1 MTRAYVLVTALP
13 PTKGH
18 LNLIRFAASVA
29 ETAEVIICTQPGEP
43 YWAERVAALRAAT
56 GTMRVNIHHLHKT
69 LQQEPQGDDPGFW
82 EMWRDLLLMFGLQPG
97 TDLIVTSEPYGA
109 DLARVTGTTFV
120 PYDIGRELNG
130 AKATAVRTDP
140 LGRFADLLPEFQ
152 PVVRRR
158 ITLFGA
164 ECVGKTTLS
173 RKLASLLGGH
183 WLFEYARPYL
193 EAPGIGPEVTEAK
206 MATIWRG
213 QKAIQAAADVEA
225 CDKPFIVQDTDL
237 FTTVGYWDMWGGN
250 TPDGLVADAVATA
263 ADLYLIPS
271 ATIAF
276 EADPLRYGGD
286 SRESADA
293 YWIDLCERHGLNY
306 LVLDSPTLDARIRAG
321 LAAIRRDFAD
331 NWKLDYPRVGTEYGN
346 PVALSQ
352 GVQ

>member
-29 ETAEVIICTQPGEP
+29 DTAEVVVCTQPGEP

-56 GTMRVNIHHLHKT
+56 RTMTVNIHHIHRT
-69 LQQEPQGDDPGFW
+69 LPQEPQGDDPGFW
-82 EMWRDLLLMFGLQPG
+82 DMWRDFLLMCGLTPG
-97 TDLIVTSEPYGA
+97 ADLIVASEAYGA

-130 AKATAVRTDP
+130 AKATAVRKDP

-152 PVVRRR
+152 PVARRR

-193 EAPGIGPEVTEAK
+193 EAPGVGPEITEAK
-206 MATIWRG
+206 MVTIWRG

-250 TPDGLVADAVATA
+250 TPAGLVADAVATA

-331 NWKLDYPRVGTEYGN
+331 NWKLDYQRVGTEYGN
-346 PVALSQ
+346 PAALSQ